1 MANRLNDLAMQALIQ
16 ATQVRQ
22 MAGLGPTDPVNIYD
36 LAKQRGVEVRF
47 VDIPSLEGMYL
58 KLNQRPEIF
67 ISSHRPAG
75 RQASTCGH
83 ELGHHEF
90 KHGTQIDEYLDGVGE
105 LERFDPQEFLVDCFS
120 GFVQMPKSAIN
131 YAFTIR
137 GWKPQSCTPTQA
149 YTIAGLFG
157 VGYTT
162 LLQHMSKTLKLIPQA
177 QAQQLKRTSPK
188 QIRATLLEGMS
199 SEQVTVVDVHWPNH
213 AIDIQVGDLILAP
226 PHVIYEGSCIE
237 HVEQSATRTILR
249 GNTPGCARLVHPPT
263 GWATFTRVSRRHY
276 VGRSI
281 FRHLEEADDE

>member
-105 LERFDPQEFLVDCFS
+105 LERRHVRAVHAVVEEDR
-120 GFVQMPKSAIN
+120 A
-131 YAFTIR
+131 
-137 GWKPQSCTPTQA
+137 
-149 YTIAGLFG
+149 
-157 VGYTT
+157 TT
-162 LLQHMSKTLKLIPQA
+162 VQA
-177 QAQQLKRTSPK
+177 QLERGQEAG
-188 QIRATLLEGMS
+188 IRAVETETGVIS
-199 SEQVTVVDVHWPNH
+199 RGHV
-213 AIDIQVGDLILAP
+213 ARQVGD
-226 PHVIYEGSCIE
+226 E
-237 HVEQSATRTILR
+237 HDV
-249 GNTPGCARLVHPPT
+249 V
-263 GWATFTRVSRRHY
+263 V
-276 VGRSI
+276 
-281 FRHLEEADDE
+281 LEDDPVCQHCEL